1 VPQARARIATAQ
13 RRLVE
18 ALAAREPEVAHQW
31 MARHIRDFSKG
42 YELAG
47 IDLELRLTT
56 G

>member
-18 ALAAREPEVAHQW
+18 ALEAREPELAHQW
-31 MARHIRDFSKG
+31 MARHIRDFRRG

-47 IDLELRLTT
+47 IDLGLRVTSA
-56 G
+56 